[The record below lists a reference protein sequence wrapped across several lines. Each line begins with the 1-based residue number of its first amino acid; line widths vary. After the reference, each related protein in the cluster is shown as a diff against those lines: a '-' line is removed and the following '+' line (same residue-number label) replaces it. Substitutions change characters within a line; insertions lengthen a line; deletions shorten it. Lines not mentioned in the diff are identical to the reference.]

1 MVHTVDGKKALI
13 QTKEIDLLNNSPAI
27 IAPDPQVNLRNKKAK
42 RRTFSHAEKLRFLE
56 AFEACENASARGEF
70 LRKEGLYYVTISNWK
85 KARDLG
91 QLTSVRKNKSDNSTK
106 LEQLLRENQQLKKK
120 LSQANAVLE
129 LQKKVSELLGI
140 HILPHENNE
149 LNS

>member
-1 MVHTVDGKKALI
+1 MAYTFDGKKALI
-13 QTKEIDLLNNSPAI
+13 QTKETDQLVNSTTITP
-27 IAPDPQVNLRNKKAK
+27 PDPQVNLRNKKAQ
-42 RRTFSHAEKLRFLE
+42 RRTFSHAEKLRLLE
-56 AFEACENASARGEF
+56 AFETCENATARGEF

-85 KARDLG
+85 KARALG
-91 QLTSVRKNKSDNSTK
+91 QLTSNRKNKSDNSSK
-106 LEQLLRENQQLKKK
+106 FEQLLRENERLKKK

-149 LNS
+149 VNS